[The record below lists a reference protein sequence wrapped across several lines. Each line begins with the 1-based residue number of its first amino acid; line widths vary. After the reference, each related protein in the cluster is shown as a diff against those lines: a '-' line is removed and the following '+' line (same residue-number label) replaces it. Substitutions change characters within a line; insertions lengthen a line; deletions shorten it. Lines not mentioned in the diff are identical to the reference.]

1 MDAIALS
8 PTHRLIA
15 VWHRYTKTIC
25 LFDVYTGH
33 PYDRVLCQ
41 RNANMAFIRAGTK
54 LANYFPNFGLRIWD
68 IADLTDE
75 YWHSTCGYE
84 LISRGMRDGWVTGRN
99 DKSLFWVPAEQRNNL
114 CVLPSPRVVIVI
126 TQEKATK
133 VDLSKSR
140 LSRRWMEHIDKEWLR
155 ELERREVGSKKS
167 KWVLFSAKVLV
178 CE

>member
-1 MDAIALS
+1 
-8 PTHRLIA
+8 
-15 VWHRYTKTIC
+15 
-25 LFDVYTGH
+25 
-33 PYDRVLCQ
+33 
-41 RNANMAFIRAGTK
+41 
-54 LANYFPNFGLRIWD
+54 
-68 IADLTDE
+68 
-75 YWHSTCGYE
+75 
-84 LISRGMRDGWVTGRN
+84 
-99 DKSLFWVPAEQRNNL
+99 
-114 CVLPSPRVVIVI
+114 VVIVI